1 MNAKNHEEKKHEKD
15 MNENLN
21 NQEAN
26 VNEPSKDQTPEAAP
40 EQAAVQTPEQVL
52 EAKCKQLEEEK
63 DQLFNRLQRS
73 LADMQNYQKK
83 AVKDRQEAVQYTE
96 LSTIERY
103 VFPVLDDLDRA
114 LKAAAEQ
121 GIKTDDPL
129 YKGVDMIRQ
138 HIFGQL
144 KQVGIER
151 IEAEGKKF
159 DLLCHEAI
167 MELPTDQMPENTV
180 VHVLN
185 HGYTQ
190 HGKTIRAAKV
200 VIAKPIKKE
209 ETQEA
214 TSEQNSQA

>member
-1 MNAKNHEEKKHEKD
+1 MNANNHEEKKNEKD
-15 MNENLN
+15 MDEKIN
-21 NQEAN
+21 NQETN
-26 VNEPSKDQTPEAAP
+26 VSEEVQT
-40 EQAAVQTPEQVL
+40 QTPEQIL

-83 AVKDRQEAVQYTE
+83 AVKDRQEAVQYAE

-103 VFPVLDDLDRA
+103 VFPVLDDLDRT

-121 GIKTDDPL
+121 GLKPDDL
-129 YKGVDMIRQ
+129 FYKGVDMVRQ

-167 MELPTDQMPENTV
+167 MEMPTDQMPEDTV
-180 VHVLN
+180 VHILN

-200 VIAKPIKKE
+200 VIAKPAKKNE
-209 ETQEA
+209 SQET
-214 TSEQNSQA
+214 TSEQSSQP

>member
-1 MNAKNHEEKKHEKD
+1 MKSTNENEKKQEKD
-15 MNENLN
+15 MEEKLN
-21 NQEAN
+21 NEATDN
-26 VNEPSKDQTPEAAP
+26 VNEQGQPRAEGQTPQEP
-40 EQAAVQTPEQVL
+40 QTPEQIL

-96 LSTIERY
+96 LSTIERF
-103 VFPVLDDLDRA
+103 VFPMLDDLDRA

-121 GIKTDDPL
+121 GLEKEDPL

-138 HIFGQL
+138 NLFSQL
-144 KQVGIER
+144 KQAGIER
-151 IEAEGKKF
+151 IEAEGKNF
-159 DLLCHEAI
+159 DLLYHEAI
-167 MELPTDQMPENTV
+167 MEMPTDQIPENTV

-190 HGKTIRAAKV
+190 NGKTIRAAKV
-200 VIAKPIKKE
+200 VIAKPVKKSE
-209 ETQEA
+209 SQET
-214 TSEQNSQA
+214 TSQS